1 MLQFEFK
8 CIYIDPQITG
18 LAHFLSY
25 TSTKKIV
32 VLPGTNFFDHADM
45 NIFVGQK
52 NSNHNIDQTAY
63 FHCSDKMIFDI

>member
-18 LAHFLSY
+18 LAHFLSD
-25 TSTKKIV
+25 TMSSTKKIV
-32 VLPGTNFFDHADM
+32 VLPGTNFFDHVDM

-52 NSNHNIDQTAY
+52 NSNHNIVQTAY
-63 FHCSDKMIFDI
+63 FTLFTQND